1 MIYTIDVTREGTLL
15 TGKRYGFGFAEEY
28 LPKSYLP
35 TRIDIRY
42 GSSQIITSSFFY
54 GVLAWF
60 EQTFGLYG
68 LGRYSLEK
76 LVNLLNVDDRNNDE
90 LQRAFDR
97 L

>member
-1 MIYTIDVTREGTLL
+1 MIYTIDVTREGILL

-42 GSSQIITSSFFY
+42 GSGQLITSSFFY
-54 GVLAWF
+54 GVLTWF
-60 EQTFGLYG
+60 EQTFEFEG

-76 LVNLLNVDDRNNDE
+76 LVNLVNVEDRNNNE